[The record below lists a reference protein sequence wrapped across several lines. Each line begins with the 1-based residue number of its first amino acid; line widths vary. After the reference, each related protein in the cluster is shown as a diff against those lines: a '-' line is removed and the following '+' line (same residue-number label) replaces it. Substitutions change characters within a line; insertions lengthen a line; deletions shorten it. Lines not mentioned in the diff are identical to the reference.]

1 MPFLWY
7 QVISNKQY
15 PNWPLKNFVHC
26 LVRRKIF
33 KISSRFLLLS
43 RFFLCFDFLSYFLY
57 LAFCY
62 PLLYSQTTCDWK
74 SYSFRSSYLFELPLD
89 ALVKMKTLSC
99 VSSLS
104 FFSSLYLSSVFLSRC
119 YSSLVE
125 SSWLLWWLLVFFF
138 NQFWSGFSCF
148 FLFVCLFG
156 WICIWKTW
164 FWLLQFGVCNGMLA
178 LVLEIVSLFLW
189 NEELEVDWEDF
200 FFFSGKCFLVF
211 VFGNELSF

>member
-1 MPFLWY
+1 MDRREYFGGEALDYTFLIVSGHK
-7 QVISNKQY
+7 QQAISK
-15 PNWPLKNFVHC
+15 LASKEFVHC
-26 LVRRKIF
+26 LVRRKIL
-33 KISSRFLLLS
+33 KIFFRFLLLS

-138 NQFWSGFSCF
+138 
-148 FLFVCLFG
+148 
-156 WICIWKTW
+156 
-164 FWLLQFGVCNGMLA
+164 
-178 LVLEIVSLFLW
+178 
-189 NEELEVDWEDF
+189 
-200 FFFSGKCFLVF
+200 
-211 VFGNELSF
+211 

>member
-26 LVRRKIF
+26 LVRRKFF

-138 NQFWSGFSCF
+138 LISFGVVFHAF
-148 FLFVCLFG
+148 FCLFVWMNLY
-156 WICIWKTW
+156 
-164 FWLLQFGVCNGMLA
+164 
-178 LVLEIVSLFLW
+178 LEDMILIASVWSL
-189 NEELEVDWEDF
+189 
-200 FFFSGKCFLVF
+200 
-211 VFGNELSF
+211 